1 MKEHSARGA
10 GAAIL
15 LVFAAFLIFNIWSG
29 LTEKINYIEASS
41 VTVEE
46 MVSLDTVFIRDQVVI
61 RGKTDNIEYLVQN
74 GDKVAANQAVCIY
87 FKTADA
93 ADNYRKLV
101 EIENEIAAI
110 KAVDAMISTG
120 TDSVKLDGLVYTYLG
135 VLLSNSEDG
144 KITQVSDVYDSL
156 RQIII
161 ARDAGLYSKDIFAD
175 RLSELESQR
184 SVYDNLV
191 DRDSETVLSP
201 CSGYF
206 FSKTDGY
213 EDSLNT
219 DCISRLSAE
228 SISSKDHPSAGTDDV
243 IGTVVNSFEWY
254 LAAPVEDALL
264 YDLRGKKSF
273 VVYFPELLSNK
284 NQFAVH
290 SLAKGA
296 DGKHYLLLR
305 STVMIPEYLSTRF
318 QPVDIVINTYTGI
331 KVPIEALH
339 QKNGT
344 WGVYCLEGAS
354 AKFKKANIIYQTDS
368 YYLLEMAENAS
379 KGLYIYD
386 KIIISGKDFN
396 VK

>member
-1 MKEHSARGA
+1 MKEDSARGA
-10 GAAIL
+10 GVAIL

-46 MVSLDTVFIRDQVVI
+46 LVSLNTVFIRDQVI
-61 RGKTDNIEYLVQN
+61 LRGKTDNIEYLVQN
-74 GDKVAANQAVCIY
+74 GDKVAANQPVCIY
-87 FKTADA
+87 FKSADA
-93 ADNYRKLV
+93 LDNYRKLV
-101 EIENEIAAI
+101 EIDNEIAAI
-110 KAVDAMISTG
+110 EAVDAMISSG

-135 VLLSNSEDG
+135 DLLAGTEDG
-144 KITQVSDVYDSL
+144 RITQVSDVYDSM
-156 RQIII
+156 RQVII
-161 ARDAGLYSKDIFAD
+161 ARDAGLYSKDIFAE
-175 RLSELESQR
+175 RLDDLKSQR
-184 SVYDNLV
+184 AVYDSIV
-191 DRDSETVLSP
+191 DRGSETVVSP

-213 EDSLNT
+213 EDILNT
-219 DCISRLSAE
+219 DCLSSLSAD
-228 SISSKDHPSAGTDDV
+228 ILGSAERFDAETDDV

-254 LAAPVEDALL
+254 LVSPVDDAHL
-264 YDLRGKKSF
+264 YDFRGKSSF
-273 VVYFPELLSNK
+273 SLYFPELLSNK
-284 NQFAVH
+284 NKLALQ
-290 SLAKGA
+290 SLEKGA
-296 DGKHYLLLR
+296 DGKYYLVLK

-318 QPVDIVINTYTGI
+318 QPVDVVMNTYTGI

-339 QKNGT
+339 QKNGS

-354 AKFKKANIIYQTDS
+354 AKFKKTNIIYQTDS